1 MYYPVGWPR
10 LLQLPQVGAEPP
22 LRVAANRDRIL
33 VAILTSDSI
42 LIWYAKPCVPIISHR
57 RSPQSVAELGDNL
70 LVCWRPDSSMIAVA
84 TTGGHLIYYNLVVLT
99 EVKTL
104 YDQEDPT
111 NSALRR
117 ESAELYFKEN
127 VPPLV
132 FSQAF
137 EVREKRMNK
146 CLIPFKRFQSQVG

>member
-10 LLQLPQVGAEPP
+10 LLQLPQERSEPP

-33 VAILTSDSI
+33 VAILTTDSI

-84 TTGGHLIYYNLVVLT
+84 TTGGQALEAVEVLQKAGVKVSGVISVINREEGARENIEAAGLKFEALFSVADLGVV
-99 EVKTL
+99 
-104 YDQEDPT
+104 DP
-111 NSALRR
+111 
-117 ESAELYFKEN
+117 
-127 VPPLV
+127 
-132 FSQAF
+132 
-137 EVREKRMNK
+137 
-146 CLIPFKRFQSQVG
+146 

>member
-10 LLQLPQVGAEPP
+10 LLRLPQVGAEPP

-57 RSPQSVAELGDNL
+57 RSPQSVAELAKNL

-137 EVREKRMNK
+137 EVR
-146 CLIPFKRFQSQVG
+146 